1 MNIEKFCRMNNL
13 GVVENITK
21 LTGGL
26 MHKMFKVE
34 TDKGVYAIK
43 VLNQEVMS
51 REEAY
56 NNFIVSE
63 TIANLAKNNGIA
75 VSSALAINN
84 NYLNKLED
92 SYYMVFDFVEGKTL
106 SDEEITVDH
115 CKKIGKVLAKLHSL
129 DYSSLELDRTIIKYT
144 KLYDWESYLNNTNFE
159 KMTYKE
165 LFTANYKKY
174 NDLLKNA
181 NEKFNN
187 SNKILT
193 ICHRDMDPK
202 NVMLYKDNPII
213 IDWESASL
221 ANPYRELLEDA
232 LCWSCFLSN
241 NFDEKKFIAVIEAY
255 AENKNIKDVNW
266 SDVIDGNLV
275 GRLGWLKYNLERS
288 LGIKSNDSEEIQLA
302 ENEVVKTI
310 KEINRYLSLSNTMND
325 IFIKLIENNS

>member
-1 MNIEKFCRMNNL
+1 
-13 GVVENITK
+13 
-21 LTGGL
+21 
-26 MHKMFKVE
+26 
-34 TDKGVYAIK
+34 
-43 VLNQEVMS
+43 
-51 REEAY
+51 
-56 NNFIVSE
+56 
-63 TIANLAKNNGIA
+63 
-75 VSSALAINN
+75 
-84 NYLNKLED
+84 
-92 SYYMVFDFVEGKTL
+92 
-106 SDEEITVDH
+106 
-115 CKKIGKVLAKLHSL
+115 
-129 DYSSLELDRTIIKYT
+129 
-144 KLYDWESYLNNTNFE
+144 
-159 KMTYKE
+159 MTYKE

-202 NVMLYKDNPII
+202 NVMWYKDNPII

-232 LCWSCFLSN
+232 LCWSGFLSN
-241 NFDEKKFIAVIEAY
+241 NFDEKKFITVIEAY

-266 SDVIDGNLV
+266 SDVIEGNLV

-288 LGIKSNDSEEIQLA
+288 LGIKSSDSEEIQLA

>member
-1 MNIEKFCRMNNL
+1 
-13 GVVENITK
+13 
-21 LTGGL
+21 
-26 MHKMFKVE
+26 
-34 TDKGVYAIK
+34 
-43 VLNQEVMS
+43 
-51 REEAY
+51 
-56 NNFIVSE
+56 
-63 TIANLAKNNGIA
+63 
-75 VSSALAINN
+75 
-84 NYLNKLED
+84 
-92 SYYMVFDFVEGKTL
+92 MVFDFVEGKTL

-202 NVMLYKDNPII
+202 NVMWYKDNPII

-232 LCWSCFLSN
+232 LCWSGFLSN

-266 SDVIDGNLV
+266 SDVIQGNLV

-325 IFIKLIENNS
+325 IFIKLIENNSQNYCTNLKHLL